1 MPNTSLLLHLN
12 LPGSNDAA
20 FLRVP
25 REDVEC
31 VGDLRDVIIAKY
43 KRRFFDV
50 DPDEVHLV
58 KAEGSYRILLR
69 LTQTL
74 SEAGINPGDC
84 ITVECAAID
93 QVLQASIAGAYL

>member
-1 MPNTSLLLHLN
+1 MPNTSLHLHLK
-12 LPGSNDAA
+12 LPGSNGIE
-20 FLRVP
+20 FLRVS

-58 KAEGSYRILLR
+58 KVEGSNRILLH

-74 SEAGINPGDC
+74 SEAGIHPGDC
-84 ITVECAAID
+84 ITVECAAVE
-93 QVLQASIAGAYL
+93 VLQASIAGAYL

>member
-1 MPNTSLLLHLN
+1 MPDTLLRLHLK
-12 LPGSNDAA
+12 LPGSNDIEY
-20 FLRVP
+20 LRVQS
-25 REDVEC
+25 EDVEY

-58 KAEGSYRILLR
+58 KAEGSYRILLQ

-74 SEAGINPGDC
+74 SEAGISPGDC
-84 ITVECAAID
+84 ISVECAAVD
-93 QVLQASIAGAYL
+93 QVPQASIAGAYL